1 MKLTYVKIT
10 NFRCID
16 QMEIRPQAYTT
27 LIGPNNAGK
36 STVLRAIDL
45 FLNQAKPDADEWR
58 KGHEGDPI
66 TFECHFSDIKEWER
80 AKPGVSALVQ
90 ADMIKLRVTYTL
102 LNDGGK
108 QKVDDSWSAFKQTEE
123 IEGWSD
129 KWADLPDE
137 FKTLGGNVGVEGK
150 NFRSQESKEKV
161 RQEIRTRLPNRVKV
175 TGEDW
180 TSEGISIPAAFQQA
194 LPEVQLIPAVRDA
207 TEDSKPGA
215 KTSFGLLLKA
225 MIIPAIT
232 ASPEYHTLL
241 AAVAGLES
249 KLKGQGAEQLPEVK
263 ALTAEIEKRLSTL
276 VPAKV
281 SIGMDTPD
289 SEKFVGSNTTLR
301 MDDGTDTRVTL
312 QGHGLQRALV
322 FAMLE
327 VLARRAA
334 EVQEEGQE
342 VTSRCKV
349 LLFEEPELF
358 IHPHLMR
365 RLKDALKGLSD
376 QPDWQVVTTTH
387 SPFLVDIADDRRS
400 LVLHQ
405 RSSSTSPPTIQQLR
419 DDPLEGKEHE
429 RELLRATLDFNPAV
443 CEAFFANNVVLVEGD
458 TEVAVLTKQQKLYA
472 LAGVSPDKI
481 SATTIISCDGKWT
494 IIPIARLLK
503 AFGVNVKAVHDTDA
517 KGRDAAELAACAE
530 FDEYKANERI
540 EAIVGEH
547 KVHSVND
554 TFEHVLWPPAD
565 APTSS
570 KDKPYRAWKRVRELT
585 EGKHDL
591 QHAAQLAEI
600 VNFVFD

>member
-10 NFRCID
+10 NFRCIKE
-16 QMEIRPQAYTT
+16 MEVHPQAYTS

-36 STVLRAIDL
+36 STVLRAVEL
-45 FLNQAKPDADEWR
+45 FLSQSKPEPDEWR
-58 KGHEGDPI
+58 KGYEGEPVSI
-66 TFECHFSDIKEWER
+66 ECHFADIKDWER

-90 ADMIKLRVTYTL
+90 ADVIKLRVTYAL
-102 LNDGGK
+102 ENDGGK
-108 QKVDDSWSAFKQTEE
+108 QKVSDTWSAYKQTEE
-123 IEGWSD
+123 IEGWND
-129 KWADLPDE
+129 KWSELPE
-137 FKTLGGNVGVEGK
+137 AYKKLAVEVGVDGK

-161 RQEIRTRLPNRVKV
+161 RQAIRKNLQDKVKI

-194 LPEVQLIPAVRDA
+194 LPEVQLIPALRDA
-207 TEDSKPGA
+207 SEDSKPGA

-232 ASPEYHTLL
+232 ASPEYQTLL
-241 AAVAGLES
+241 AAVAGLET
-249 KLKGQGAEQLPEVK
+249 KLKGEGADQLPEVK
-263 ALTAEIEKRLSTL
+263 ALTADIEKRLSTL

-334 EVQEEGQE
+334 EVKEEGQD
-342 VTSRCKV
+342 TKSRCKV

-365 RLKDALKGLSD
+365 RLKEALKGLSS
-376 QPDWQVVTTTH
+376 QPDWQVVATTH

-405 RSSSTSPPTIQQLR
+405 RPTPTTPPTIRQLKE
-419 DDPLEGKEHE
+419 DPLAGKEHE

-443 CEAFFANNVVLVEGD
+443 CEAFFASNVVLVEGD
-458 TEVAVLTKQQKLYA
+458 TEIAVLTKQPRLYD
-472 LAGVSPDKI
+472 LAGVSADKVGN
-481 SATTIISCDGKWT
+481 TTVVSCDGKWT

-503 AFGVNVKAVHDTDA
+503 AFGVPVKATHDTDA
-517 KGRDAAELAACAE
+517 KDRDAAALAACAE

-540 EAIVGEH
+540 KEVVGNGN
-547 KVHSVND
+547 VYSVDD
-554 TFEHVLWPPAD
+554 TFEHVLWPPGE
-565 APTSS
+565 APVSS
-570 KDKPYRAWKRVRELT
+570 KDKPYRAWKRVRELI
-585 EGKHDL
+585 EGKEDL
-591 QHAAQLAEI
+591 QHADKLAQVLK
-600 VNFVFD
+600 FVFG